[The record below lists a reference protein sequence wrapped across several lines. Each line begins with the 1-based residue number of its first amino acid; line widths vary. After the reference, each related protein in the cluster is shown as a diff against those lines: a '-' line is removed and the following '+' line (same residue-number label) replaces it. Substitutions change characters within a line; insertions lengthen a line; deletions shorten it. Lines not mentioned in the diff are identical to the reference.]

1 MDMNETAIVLKGSDS
16 EGFNHIDGYIA
27 QGGYQALRK
36 ALAMKRQD
44 VIEEV
49 KRSGLRGRGGAG
61 FPTGVKWSFVPESSE
76 KPVYLICN
84 ADEGEP
90 GTFKDRVIMEKVP
103 HRLLEGILIA
113 SYAVGARRAFI
124 YIRGEFMEVA
134 CHLEKT
140 LEEARRKGFLGKS
153 VSGSDFASEITI
165 YRGAG
170 SYVCGD
176 ETALIESLEGK
187 RGQPRLKP
195 PFPAVYGLY
204 GCPTVV
210 NNVETLCCIPHIIQ
224 HGGEAFAGIGNKGNT
239 GTKLYAVS
247 GDVKKPGCYEYPL
260 GVSLITLILEAA
272 GGMEGDQRL
281 KAVIPGGLSA
291 PILKADEAE
300 IAMDFDSLASCGSM
314 LGSAGVIVLG
324 ESASIPSVALQTARF
339 FAGESCGQCTPCR
352 EGTAMMELLLR
363 RHCKGEGGTGEL
375 ELLER
380 LCRTIEGSCLCAL
393 GDAAARAILT
403 MITRFRDEFNRCTGI
418 R

>member
-1 MDMNETAIVLKGSDS
+1 MNETLIVLKGTDN
-16 EGFNHIDGYIA
+16 EDIRHLDGYLS

-36 ALAMKRQD
+36 ALAMERHE

-61 FPTGVKWSFVPESSE
+61 FPAGVKWSFVPHLSE

-90 GTFKDRVIMEKVP
+90 GTFKDRVIMEKAP
-103 HRLLEGILIA
+103 HRLLEGMLIA
-113 SYAVGARRAFI
+113 SYATGARQAFI

-134 CHLEKT
+134 ELLEKA
-140 LEEARRKGFLGKS
+140 LEEARQGGFLGKQIA
-153 VSGSDFASEITI
+153 GSDFELEITV

-187 RGQPRLKP
+187 RGHPRLKP
-195 PFPAVYGLY
+195 PFPAEYGLY

-210 NNVETLCCIPHIIQ
+210 NNVETLCCIPWIVQ
-224 HGGEAFAGIGNKGNT
+224 QGGEAFAQIGSRGNT
-239 GTKLYAVS
+239 GTRLYAVS

-260 GVSLITLILEAA
+260 GVSLLTLIHEAA
-272 GGMEGDQRL
+272 GGLEGDQRL

-291 PILKADEAE
+291 PILTADEAD

-324 ESASIPSVALQTARF
+324 EKASIPSVALQASVF

-352 EGTAMMELLLR
+352 EGTAMIERLLR
-363 RHCKGEGGTGEL
+363 RHCEGMGGEGEL
-375 ELLER
+375 EILER
-380 LCRTIEGSCLCAL
+380 LCRTIEGSCLCAM

-403 MITRFRDEFNRCTGI
+403 MLTKFRDEFRTI
-418 R
+418 Q